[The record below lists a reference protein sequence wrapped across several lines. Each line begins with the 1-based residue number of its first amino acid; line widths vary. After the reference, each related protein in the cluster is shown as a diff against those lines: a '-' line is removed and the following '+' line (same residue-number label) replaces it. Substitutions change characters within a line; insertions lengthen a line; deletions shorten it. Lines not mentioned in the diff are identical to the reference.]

1 MILHLIFRLGIWFL
15 LTSDFSSANI
25 MIGVAIAFILPKPR
39 IGLAD
44 IKEWLKIFAK
54 MIIILPQAYLEAFE
68 IILFPHRYEAINM
81 EQVEEG
87 RSPLLIFLDIFFI
100 TFTPKTVV
108 MKYHEH
114 GSYEVHRIE
123 KKPLPIS
130 FE

>member
-15 LTSDFSSANI
+15 LTSDLSPANI

-44 IKEWLKIFAK
+44 IKEWLKILAK
-54 MIIILPQAYLEAFE
+54 MLIVFPQAYWEALE
-68 IILFPHRYEAINM
+68 IMLFPHRYEGLNM
-81 EQVEEG
+81 EKVPAG

-108 MKYHEH
+108 VKYHKE
-114 GSYEVHRIE
+114 GWYEVHRIDR
-123 KKPLPIS
+123 KQLLTD
-130 FE
+130 